1 VTKDMAYEIPRRAQ
15 GVMPNTAQTP
25 LSARYLHAAM
35 ISLVA
40 VGLLIEGF
48 RLARAPDF
56 SVGGIAAGS
65 AIALGGLA
73 LIFGAGWLY
82 AIVRDRH

>member
-1 VTKDMAYEIPRRAQ
+1 MAYEIPPRAQ
-15 GVMPNTAQTP
+15 GVIPNSAQAP
-25 LSARYLHAAM
+25 LSLRYLHAAM

-48 RLARAPDF
+48 RLAREPGF

-65 AIALGGLA
+65 AIAVGGLA
-73 LIFGAGWLY
+73 LIFGLGWLY
-82 AIVRDRH
+82 AIARDRH

>member
-1 VTKDMAYEIPRRAQ
+1 MAYEIPRRAQ

-25 LSARYLHAAM
+25 LSARYLHAGM
-35 ISLVA
+35 ISLLA

-48 RLARAPDF
+48 RLAREPGF

-65 AIALGGLA
+65 AIAVGGLA
-73 LIFGAGWLY
+73 LIFGVGWLY
-82 AIVRDRH
+82 AIARNRH